1 MVHEGEE
8 ETRMAN
14 YRVGETGLSDSG
26 PSTRSVADGIHGT
39 TPQAATNFFDQEGA
53 AYFGELEKALMQ
65 GVDGIRETE
74 EDTKAFFATRPA
86 TLEIFPSWPM
96 RSQQTPRG
104 KTRSANS
111 TDLGSAQDTTTSHLG
126 SDSTAS
132 RRASSDQSADQEQAM
147 MTMMIAGDGSI
158 TGTTPTSQLASQEK
172 RKMTGSA
179 AGKDGKKLDAKR
191 NSFINDRLA
200 YQTLRRLAQNREA
213 ARKSRLRKKA
223 YVQQLESSRIRLQQL
238 EHDLQRARSQ
248 GLFLGVAGSANGAV
262 TSGAAMFDVEYA
274 RWLDENCKHMSD
286 LRGAMQA
293 HLPDGNLGVIVDQCI
308 ANYDELFRLKEIV
321 AKSDVFHLLNG
332 TWMTPAE
339 RCFLWMGGFRPSELL
354 EILMPHLDPLTEQQL
369 LVIGNL
375 RLSSRQA
382 EEALSQ
388 GLEQLHRSLSDTVT
402 GDSLSDGVDVGNY
415 MGHMALAL
423 GKLANLEGFVR
434 QADNLRQQTLHQL
447 RRNLTIKQ
455 AARCFLAIGEYYT
468 RLRALSSLWASR
480 PRQSLIV
487 HDSVVSSA
495 TDLQIVHQ
503 PLQNHFTSF

>member
-1 MVHEGEE
+1 MVQEGEE
-8 ETRMAN
+8 VTRMAN
-14 YRVGETGLSDSG
+14 RRVGETGLFDSG
-26 PSTRSVADGIHGT
+26 PSTRSVADGTHGT
-39 TPQAATNFFDQEGA
+39 TPQAATNFFDHEGA

-65 GVDGIRETE
+65 GVDGIRETD
-74 EDTKAFFATRPA
+74 EDRKAFFATRPA

-96 RSQQTPRG
+96 RFHQTPRG
-104 KTRSANS
+104 KTRSATS
-111 TDLGSAQDTTTSHLG
+111 TDICSAQHTASHLG

-132 RRASSDQSADQEQAM
+132 RKASSDQSADQEQAV

-158 TGTTPTSQLASQEK
+158 PGSTPTSQLASQEK

-179 AGKDGKKLDAKR
+179 AGKDGKKLDAK
-191 NSFINDRLA
+191 
-200 YQTLRRLAQNREA
+200 TLRRLAQNREA
-213 ARKSRLRKKA
+213 ARKSRVRKKA
-223 YVQQLESSRIRLQQL
+223 YMQQLESSRIRLQQL

-248 GLFLGVAGSANGAV
+248 GLFVGVAGSANGAIS
-262 TSGAAMFDVEYA
+262 SGTAMFDVEYA

-286 LRGAMQA
+286 LRGALQA

-308 ANYDELFRLKEIV
+308 ANYDELFRLKQIV
-321 AKSDVFHLLNG
+321 GKSDVFHLLNG
-332 TWMTPAE
+332 AWMTPAE

-354 EILMPHLDPLTEQQL
+354 EIVMPQLDPLTEQQL

-382 EEALSQ
+382 EEALSL
-388 GLEQLHRSLSDTVT
+388 GLDQLHRSLADTVT
-402 GDSLSDGVDVGNY
+402 RDSLSDGVDVGNY
-415 MGHMALAL
+415 MGHMAVAL
-423 GKLANLEGFVR
+423 ENLANLEGFVR

-480 PRQSLIV
+480 PRQSLLV

-503 PLQNHFTSF
+503 PLQNHFASF